1 MPTRVYIVTL
11 LVTRQKIVY
20 IFVKIQTI
28 LRHYHTNNLPFSKN
42 HLPICSN
49 DGSQLKEVSDFRYLG
64 SYVADSKKDFLTRK
78 GQAWSACNKLHNI
91 WQSSIAKSTKLSF
104 FRTCVESILLYGA
117 ETWTMKKE
125 LQDRLDG
132 TYTRLL
138 MRVQN
143 ISWREHKTKEQIYGD
158 IPPIS
163 DTVAQ
168 RRVRL
173 AGHCYRAKD
182 QVISDVICW
191 RLPCPNRGR
200 RPLNYI
206 DVIGRDTQYEIEDL
220 PNIMRDKEYWRGVVN
235 GISVAAAR

>member
-1 MPTRVYIVTL
+1 
-11 LVTRQKIVY
+11 
-20 IFVKIQTI
+20 
-28 LRHYHTNNLPFSKN
+28 
-42 HLPICSN
+42 
-49 DGSQLKEVSDFRYLG
+49 
-64 SYVADSKKDFLTRK
+64 
-78 GQAWSACNKLHNI
+78 
-91 WQSSIAKSTKLSF
+91 
-104 FRTCVESILLYGA
+104 
-117 ETWTMKKE
+117 MKKE
-125 LQDRLDG
+125 LQDRIDG

-138 MRVQN
+138 MRVQD